1 MIKFDQNSENRNPQI
16 VEAKEDEISLLDIL
30 LFFKNEYQF
39 IVGFTLLGFVGAALY
54 LWTVPKQF
62 EASGQIRM
70 AQIANLNNNNNNN
83 NNNIN
88 NVAPLGTNIE
98 EPQALVARMTLPT
111 SYPKETIALCGLA
124 EEKDAGALLAKK
136 AKLSLP
142 KGLGGTVDLE
152 IRDTSKEVAEA
163 CANAIYQFVKMS
175 QAQLIAPYI
184 EEASKKLIIEKERL
198 SLATQ
203 FIARADKSGSGVS
216 GAYLATRDEI
226 RYLVDQISAL
236 QAVING
242 NESRAARL
250 VAPIYVKDQPVFPQ
264 KRIGLF
270 LGPLLG
276 GFLGLLLAVARKWY
290 RSNFG
295 LKR

>member
-1 MIKFDQNSENRNPQI
+1 
-16 VEAKEDEISLLDIL
+16 
-30 LFFKNEYQF
+30 
-39 IVGFTLLGFVGAALY
+39 
-54 LWTVPKQF
+54 
-62 EASGQIRM
+62 M
-70 AQIANLNNNNNNN
+70 A
-83 NNNIN
+83 
-88 NVAPLGTNIE
+88 
-98 EPQALVARMTLPT
+98 LPT
-111 SYPKETIALCGLA
+111 SYSKETIALCGLA

-163 CANAIYQFVKMS
+163 CANAIYEFVKTS
-175 QAQLIAPYI
+175 QAQLIAPYV

-198 SLATQ
+198 SRATE

-226 RYLVDQISAL
+226 RYLVDQISNL

-250 VAPIYVKDQPVFPQ
+250 VAPIYVKDHPVFPQ
-264 KRIGLF
+264 KRNGLL
-270 LGPLLG
+270 LGLLLG
-276 GFLGLLLAVARKWY
+276 GFLGLLLAVARRWY
-290 RSNFG
+290 RSNRFALEREG
-295 LKR
+295 TGH

>member
-1 MIKFDQNSENRNPQI
+1 MTKFDQNSENRNPQF
-16 VEAKEDEISLLDIL
+16 VEAKEDEISLLDIF

-39 IVGFTLLGFVGAALY
+39 IIGFTLLGFVGAALY
-54 LWTVPKQF
+54 LWTVPKQY
-62 EASGQIRM
+62 EVIGQIKM
-70 AQIANLNNNNNNN
+70 AQIANLNNN
-83 NNNIN
+83 
-88 NVAPLGTNIE
+88 VSPLGVNIE
-98 EPQALVARMTLPT
+98 EPQALIARMAIPT
-111 SYPKETIALCGLA
+111 TYPKETITLCGLA
-124 EEKDAGALLAKK
+124 EQKDAGSVLAKK

-163 CANAIYQFVKMS
+163 CANAIYEFVKMS
-175 QAQLIAPYI
+175 QAQLIAPYV

-198 SLATQ
+198 SRATE

-216 GAYLATRDEI
+216 GAYLSTRDEI
-226 RYLVDQISAL
+226 RYLVDQISTL

-250 VAPIYVKDQPVFPQ
+250 VAPIYVKDHPVFPQ
-264 KRIGLF
+264 KRNGL
-270 LGPLLG
+270 LLG
-276 GFLGLLLAVARKWY
+276 LLLGAFLGLLLAVVRRWY
-290 RSNFG
+290 RSNRET

>member
-1 MIKFDQNSENRNPQI
+1 MTNFHQNSENRNPQF

-70 AQIANLNNNNNNN
+70 AQIANLNNN
-83 NNNIN
+83 IN
-88 NVAPLGTNIE
+88 NVASPGTNIE
-98 EPQALVARMTLPT
+98 EPQALIARMTLPT

-198 SLATQ
+198 SRATE

-226 RYLVDQISAL
+226 RYLVDQISTL

-250 VAPIYVKDQPVFPQ
+250 VAPIYVKDHPVFPQ
-264 KRIGLF
+264 KRNGLL
-270 LGPLLG
+270 LGLLLG
-276 GFLGLLLAVARKWY
+276 GFLGLLLAVARRWY
-290 RSNFG
+290 RSKLCPG
-295 LKR
+295 ALG

>member
-1 MIKFDQNSENRNPQI
+1 MTNSHRNSENPNPQI
-16 VEAKEDEISLLDIL
+16 VDAKDDEISLLDIF

-39 IVGFTLLGFVGAALY
+39 ILGFTLLGFLGAALY
-54 LWTVPKQF
+54 LWTVPKQY
-62 EASGQIRM
+62 EVIGQIKM
-70 AQIANLNNNNNNN
+70 AQIANLNNNN
-83 NNNIN
+83 
-88 NVAPLGTNIE
+88 VSPLGVNIE
-98 EPQALVARMTLPT
+98 EPQALIARMAIPT
-111 SYPKETIALCGLA
+111 TYPKETIALCGLA
-124 EEKDAGALLAKK
+124 EQKDAGSALAKK

-142 KGLGGTVDLE
+142 KGLVGVVDLE
-152 IRDTSKEVAEA
+152 IRDTSKEVAQA
-163 CANAIYQFVKMS
+163 CANAIYEFVKTS

-198 SLATQ
+198 SRATE

-226 RYLVDQISAL
+226 RYLVDQISTL

-264 KRIGLF
+264 KRNSLLLGL
-270 LGPLLG
+270 LLG

-290 RSNFG
+290 RSNFA

>member
-1 MIKFDQNSENRNPQI
+1 MTNFDQNSENRNSQI
-16 VEAKEDEISLLDIL
+16 VEAKEDEISFLDIF

-39 IVGFTLLGFVGAALY
+39 ILGFALLGFVGAAFY
-54 LWTVPKQF
+54 LWAVPKQY
-62 EASGQIRM
+62 EVIGQIKM

-83 NNNIN
+83 NNN
-88 NVAPLGTNIE
+88 NVTPLGTSIE
-98 EPQALVARMTLPT
+98 EPNALIARMALPT
-111 SYPKETIALCGLA
+111 SYSKETIALCGLA

-163 CANAIYQFVKMS
+163 CANAIYEFVKTS
-175 QAQLIAPYI
+175 QAQLIAPYV

-198 SLATQ
+198 SRATE

-226 RYLVDQISAL
+226 RYLVDQISTL
-236 QAVING
+236 QAVVNG

-250 VAPIYVKDQPVFPQ
+250 VAPIYVKDHPVFPQ
-264 KRIGLF
+264 KRNGLL
-270 LGPLLG
+270 LGLLLG
-276 GFLGLLLAVARKWY
+276 GFLGLLLAVARRWF
-290 RSNFG
+290 RSNRYA
-295 LKR
+295 LER

>member
-1 MIKFDQNSENRNPQI
+1 MTKFDQNSENRNSRV
-16 VEAKEDEISLLDIL
+16 VESGEDEISLLDIF

-39 IVGFTLLGFVGAALY
+39 IIGFTLLGFVGAASY
-54 LWTVPKQF
+54 VWTVPKQY
-62 EASGQIRM
+62 EVICQIKM
-70 AQIANLNNNNNNN
+70 AQIANLNNN
-83 NNNIN
+83 
-88 NVAPLGTNIE
+88 VSPLGTNIE
-98 EPQALVARMTLPT
+98 EPNALIARMTLPST
-111 SYPKETIALCGLA
+111 YPKETIGLCGLA
-124 EEKDAGALLAKK
+124 EQKDGGSVLAKK
-136 AKLSLP
+136 VKLSLP

-152 IRDTSKEVAEA
+152 IRDTSKEVAQA
-163 CANAIYQFVKMS
+163 CANAIYEFVKTS

-184 EEASKKLIIEKERL
+184 EEASKKLVTEKERL
-198 SLATQ
+198 SRATE

-264 KRIGLF
+264 KRNSLLLGL
-270 LGPLLG
+270 LLG

-290 RSNFG
+290 RSLCPKALG
-295 LKR
+295 Y

>member
-1 MIKFDQNSENRNPQI
+1 MTNSHRNSENPNPQI
-16 VEAKEDEISLLDIL
+16 VDAKDDEISLLDIF

-39 IVGFTLLGFVGAALY
+39 IIGFALLGFVGAALY
-54 LWTVPKQF
+54 LWTVPKQY
-62 EASGQIRM
+62 EVIGQIKM
-70 AQIANLNNNNNNN
+70 AQIANLNNNNNN
-83 NNNIN
+83 
-88 NVAPLGTNIE
+88 VSPLGINIE
-98 EPQALVARMTLPT
+98 EPQALIARMAIPT
-111 SYPKETIALCGLA
+111 TYPKETITLCGLA
-124 EEKDAGALLAKK
+124 EPKDAGALLAKK

-142 KGLGGTVDLE
+142 KGLVGVVDLE
-152 IRDTSKEVAEA
+152 IRDTSKEVAQA
-163 CANAIYQFVKMS
+163 CANAIYEFVKTS

-198 SLATQ
+198 SRATE

-226 RYLVDQISAL
+226 RYLVDQISTL

-264 KRIGLF
+264 KRNSLLLGL
-270 LGPLLG
+270 LLG

-290 RSNFG
+290 RSNFA

>member
-1 MIKFDQNSENRNPQI
+1 MTNFHQSSENQDSRI
-16 VEAKEDEISLLDIL
+16 VEAREDEISLFDIF
-30 LFFKNEYQF
+30 LFFKNAYQF
-39 IVGFTLLGFVGAALY
+39 ILSFALLGFVGAVSY
-54 LWTVPKQF
+54 LWTVPKQY
-62 EASGQIRM
+62 EGSGQIKM
-70 AQIANLNNNNNNN
+70 AQIANVNDKIN

-88 NVAPLGTNIE
+88 PLGTDIE
-98 EPQALVARMTLPT
+98 EPQALIARMKLPT
-111 SYPKETIALCGLA
+111 SFTKETITLCGLA
-124 EEKDAGALLAKK
+124 EEKDAGALLANK
-136 AKLSLP
+136 AKLTIP
-142 KGLGGTVDLE
+142 KGLSGSVDLE
-152 IRDTSKEVAEA
+152 IRDASKEVAEA
-163 CANAIYQFVKMS
+163 CANAIYEFVKMS
-175 QAQLIAPYI
+175 QAQLIAPYV

-198 SLATQ
+198 SRATE

-226 RYLVDQISAL
+226 RYLVDQISTL

-264 KRIGLF
+264 KRNSLLLGL
-270 LGPLLG
+270 LLG

-290 RSNFG
+290 RSNFA

>member
-1 MIKFDQNSENRNPQI
+1 MTNIDQNSENRNSRTL
-16 VEAKEDEISLLDIL
+16 EAREDEISLLDIF
-30 LFFKNEYQF
+30 LFFKDEYRF
-39 IVGFTLLGFVGAALY
+39 ILGFTLLGFIGAALY
-54 LWTVPKQF
+54 FWTLPKQY

-70 AQIANLNNNNNNN
+70 AQIANANNYNNYNNNNNV
-83 NNNIN
+83 I
-88 NVAPLGTNIE
+88 PLGINIE
-98 EPQALVARMTLPT
+98 ESQALLARMKLPT

-152 IRDTSKEVAEA
+152 IRDTSKEAAEA
-163 CANAIYQFVKMS
+163 CANGIYQFIKTS

-203 FIARADKSGSGVS
+203 VIARADKSGSGVS

-250 VAPIYVKDQPVFPQ
+250 VAPIYVKEVFPQ
-264 KRIGLF
+264 KRDGLF
-270 LGPLLG
+270 LGLLLG

-290 RSNFG
+290 RSNFA

>member
-1 MIKFDQNSENRNPQI
+1 VTNIDQNSENRNSRV
-16 VEAKEDEISLLDIL
+16 VESGEDEISLLDIF

-54 LWTVPKQF
+54 LWTVPKQY
-62 EASGQIRM
+62 EVIGQIKM
-70 AQIANLNNNNNNN
+70 AQIANLNNNNNNT
-83 NNNIN
+83 
-88 NVAPLGTNIE
+88 NVTPLGTNIE
-98 EPQALVARMTLPT
+98 EPNALIARMALPT
-111 SYPKETIALCGLA
+111 SYSKETIGLCGLA
-124 EEKDAGALLAKK
+124 EQRDGGSVLAKK

-142 KGLGGTVDLE
+142 KGLVGVVDLE

-163 CANAIYQFVKMS
+163 CANAIYEFIKTS

-184 EEASKKLIIEKERL
+184 EEASKKLVIEKERL
-198 SLATQ
+198 SRATE

-226 RYLVDQISAL
+226 RHLVDQISTL

-250 VAPIYVKDQPVFPQ
+250 VAPMYVNDQPVFPQ
-264 KRIGLF
+264 KRNSLLLGL
-270 LGPLLG
+270 LLG

-290 RSNFG
+290 RSNFA

>member
-1 MIKFDQNSENRNPQI
+1 VTNFNQNPENQNPRI
-16 VEAKEDEISLLDIL
+16 LEAREDEISLLDIF

-39 IVGFTLLGFVGAALY
+39 ILGFTLLGFVGAALY
-54 LWTVPKQF
+54 LWTVPKQY
-62 EASGQIRM
+62 EVIGQIKM
-70 AQIANLNNNNNNN
+70 AQIANLNNN
-83 NNNIN
+83 
-88 NVAPLGTNIE
+88 VSPLGVNIE
-98 EPQALVARMTLPT
+98 EPQALIARMAIPT
-111 SYPKETIALCGLA
+111 SYSKETIALCGLA
-124 EEKDAGALLAKK
+124 EQKDAGSVLAKK

-142 KGLGGTVDLE
+142 KGLVGVVDLE
-152 IRDTSKEVAEA
+152 IRDTSKEVAET
-163 CANAIYQFVKMS
+163 CANAIYEFVKTS

-184 EEASKKLIIEKERL
+184 EEASKKLTIEKERL
-198 SLATQ
+198 SRATE

-226 RYLVDQISAL
+226 RYLLDQISSL

-264 KRIGLF
+264 KRNSLLLGL
-270 LGPLLG
+270 LLG

-290 RSNFG
+290 RSNFA